1 MKVAIMGAGLSGL
14 SCGIILEREGIIPT
28 IYEKRSRVGDRFIYG
43 EIMMEVLNRPIE
55 DSLAYLSEKHQIYL
69 QPVSNI
75 KELHV
80 HSENNSAVIEGHI
93 GYITVR
99 GRHQHSLEAQLERQL
114 NTKVIFNSELS
125 YEDLL
130 KEYTHIVIATGD
142 GEYTKGLQRFDEALT
157 VRLKGAT
164 VLGNFDIRA
173 VHAWLD
179 NTLAPKGYCYLIP
192 FTEKEA
198 NIVVAYPNYPE
209 NQEPSEDVYWQRFY
223 DRIRDQL
230 DADLEIRDSF
240 NITNYVIGK
249 ASRPRIG
256 NTLFVGNCLCSVMPF
271 LGFGQFTSI
280 LTGIEAAHDLLGKLS
295 ISDTADHYFKSFDQ
309 SLTLRKSMEKM
320 DNGDFDTL
328 VGLLSK
334 HRGDFVFNSR
344 INFMALAGKVLKP
357 FV

>member
-14 SCGIILEREGIIPT
+14 ACGIILERAGITPT
-28 IYEKRSRVGDRFIYG
+28 IYEKRSRVGDRFVYG

-75 KELHV
+75 KELNV
-80 HSENNSAVIEGHI
+80 HSENNTAVIEGHI

-114 NTKVIFNSELS
+114 STKVIFNSEFS

-130 KEYTHIVIATGD
+130 KEYTHIVIATGE
-142 GEYTKGLQRFDEALT
+142 GEYTKGLQHFEEALT

-164 VLGNFDIRA
+164 VLGDFDIKA

-179 NTLAPKGYCYLIP
+179 NSLAPKGYSYLIP
-192 FTEKEA
+192 LTEKEA

-209 NQEPSEDVYWQRFY
+209 NQEPSEDVYWQRLYNRLRNQFNAELQ
-223 DRIRDQL
+223 IRD
-230 DADLEIRDSF
+230 AF
-240 NITNYVIGK
+240 NVTNYVIGK
-249 ASRPRIG
+249 AAKPRIG
-256 NTLFVGNCLCSVMPF
+256 NTLFIGNCFCSVMPF

-280 LTGIEAAHDLLGKLS
+280 LTGIEAAQDLLGKLS
-295 ISDTADHYFKSFDQ
+295 ISDTADHYYKSFND
-309 SLTLRKSMEKM
+309 SLALRRSMEKM

-328 VGLLSK
+328 VKLLSK
-334 HRGDFVFNSR
+334 HRGEYIFNSR

-357 FV
+357 FI